1 MKGSGPLS
9 GRYAGAHTL
18 SYPCSGWLAA
28 IGFFQTSV
36 GAAVV
41 MLFPAIMFTMSAAMM
56 AIVIMKVSP
65 LGPETSSFFP
75 CILSPD
81 LPGPGDL
88 SYSYFRSKRQYSVR
102 EVT

>member
-1 MKGSGPLS
+1 MLS
-9 GRYAGAHTL
+9 LA
-18 SYPCSGWLAA
+18 PCSGWLAA

-41 MLFPAIMFTMSAAMM
+41 MLLPAIMFTMSAAMM
-56 AIVIMKVSP
+56 AIVITKVSP

-75 CILSPD
+75 HLLSLDPS
-81 LPGPGDL
+81 GPGD
-88 SYSYFRSKRQYSVR
+88 SCHPRFRNNRLGVR

>member
-9 GRYAGAHTL
+9 ADMLVPTVSL
-18 SYPCSGWLAA
+18 TPCSGWLAA

-41 MLFPAIMFTMSAAMM
+41 MLLPAIMFTMSAAMM

-65 LGPETSSFFP
+65 LGPKTFSFFP

-81 LPGPGDL
+81 FPGPGNL
-88 SYSYFRSKRQYSVR
+88 SYPCFRSKR
-102 EVT
+102 